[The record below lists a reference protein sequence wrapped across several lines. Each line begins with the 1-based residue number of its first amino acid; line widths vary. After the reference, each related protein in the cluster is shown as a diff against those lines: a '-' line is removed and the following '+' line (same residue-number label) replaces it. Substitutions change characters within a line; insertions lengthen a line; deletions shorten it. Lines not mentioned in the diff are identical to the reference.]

1 MLLYQERGRKVLIT
15 GANGFIG
22 RALCDKL
29 LADGYQVRGAVRGA
43 AQMTALPSGVEGVMV
58 GDIGPETDWSEA
70 LKGIDGVVHLAA
82 RVHIMLESFADP
94 LAEYRKVNVEGTK
107 CLAIAAANAGVKRFV
122 YISSVKVNGEG
133 TDIRGR
139 RSEVRG
145 QEKTEVGRKRD
156 ERPTSNT
163 RRARARS
170 RQVERPTSNE
180 KDEELATDPHRL
192 TPVRS
197 SGPTG
202 QAQTFVRATCSGK
215 NSHRFAKEK
224 AEGRSDPYTEMDKP
238 EPRDAYAVSK
248 WEAEQG
254 LMAIA
259 EETGLEVVIIRP
271 PLVYGPGVKANFR
284 SLMKWVQRG
293 VPLPLGAVY
302 NKRSFV
308 ALDNLVSFI
317 IHCIDHP
324 KAANE
329 VFLISDGEDVST
341 TELLQ
346 KMARAFGKRSF
357 LLPVPVGLMTF
368 VAGLLGKRDVADRL
382 FGSLQVDSSKARDL
396 LGWKPLVSMDEG
408 LVASRKGAKTRR

>member
-1 MLLYQERGRKVLIT
+1 MNILIT

-22 RALCDKL
+22 QALCKRMLD
-29 LADGYQVRGAVRGA
+29 DGYQVRGAVRGNA
-43 AQMTALPSGVEGVMV
+43 ETGDRRPENARPEGCEWLSV

-70 LKGIDGVVHLAA
+70 LDGIEGVVHLAA
-82 RVHIMLESFADP
+82 RVHVMRENAADP
-94 LAEYRKVNVEGTK
+94 LAAYREVNVAGTE
-107 CLAIAAANAGVKRFV
+107 CLARQAVEAGVKRFV
-122 YISSVKVNGEG
+122 YISSVKVNGERTG
-133 TDIRGR
+133 
-139 RSEVRG
+139 
-145 QEKTEVGRKRD
+145 KRD
-156 ERPTSNT
+156 EHPTSNI
-163 RRARARS
+163 
-170 RQVERPTSNE
+170 ERPTSNE

-192 TPVRS
+192 T
-197 SGPTG
+197 
-202 QAQTFVRATCSGK
+202 QTFVRATCSGK

-224 AEGRSDPYTEMDKP
+224 AEGRSDPYTEADKP
-238 EPRDAYAVSK
+238 GPQDAYAVSK
-248 WEAEQG
+248 WEAEQVLNDIG
-254 LMAIA
+254 KKR
-259 EETGLEVVIIRP
+259 GLEIVILRP

-284 SLMKWVQRG
+284 FLMKWVKRG

-317 IHCIDHP
+317 IRCIDHP

-346 KMARAFGKRSF
+346 KIARAFGKRSF
-357 LLPVPVGLMTF
+357 LLPVPVGLMAF

-396 LGWKPLVSMDEG
+396 LGWKPLVSMEEALRKTAEG
-408 LVASRKGAKTRR
+408 YFGE